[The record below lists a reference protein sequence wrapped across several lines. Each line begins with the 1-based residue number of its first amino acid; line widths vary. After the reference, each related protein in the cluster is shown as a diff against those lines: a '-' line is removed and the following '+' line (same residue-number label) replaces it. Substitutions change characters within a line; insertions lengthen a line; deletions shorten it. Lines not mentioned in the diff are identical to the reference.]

1 MVSKKKKKYDFL
13 VAIPGFPL
21 PFGVRAHN
29 ESNAHKTIME
39 ALLQKGRA
47 TRFIPFNKCQVYT
60 QKLNVSHAKSGIVTR
75 MEF

>member
-1 MVSKKKKKYDFL
+1 MSRNKKKYDFL

-29 ESNAHKTIME
+29 EVTAHKTIME

-47 TRFIPFNKCQVYT
+47 TKFIPFSKCQVYT